1 MNFKKIA
8 DTSFKSVG
16 DSFLSSVTKMF
27 NCILKEKQP
36 SDQWEKVNIQTMY
49 KGKGSKKIL
58 YNYRAIF
65 LTNIWSK
72 TFEKIVYSRMYNNI
86 SNYISPF
93 QTGSQ
98 KNRGANDNTFLWGGS
113 IDHSLYTNSPLSMIS
128 NNVLTVYGFKTA
140 CYAYRMLA
148 YKMNCF
154 I

>member
-27 NCILKEKQP
+27 HCILKEKQP
-36 SDQWEKVNIQTMY
+36 SEQWEKVIHHLV
-49 KGKGSKKIL
+49 L
-58 YNYRAIF
+58 YC
-65 LTNIWSK
+65 
-72 TFEKIVYSRMYNNI
+72 
-86 SNYISPF
+86 
-93 QTGSQ
+93 
-98 KNRGANDNTFLWGGS
+98 
-113 IDHSLYTNSPLSMIS
+113 MIS
-128 NNVLTVYGFKTA
+128 NNVLTVYGFESA